1 MFCIISPNFQIL
13 CRLVILLQSYHNFSH
28 FLVKCKNILEFTRL
42 LTSCVDC
49 RKKIE
54 EIGEKTCPTMT
65 QEEIISSTK
74 TVVQGLET
82 LRVEHHHVLNGLQ
95 TNSETANNAC
105 DTSTADLIEE
115 KISLLKKSI
124 ETIELAMGE
133 AQVIIA

>member
-1 MFCIISPNFQIL
+1 M
-13 CRLVILLQSYHNFSH
+13 
-28 FLVKCKNILEFTRL
+28 
-42 LTSCVDC
+42 
-49 RKKIE
+49 
-54 EIGEKTCPTMT
+54 MT